1 MKKILSLVLT
11 SALTFGVLAGCANN
25 DTPVETP
32 AETPAVETPAVET
45 PAVDTPAEAG
55 GIAKMGLGIITSVAS
70 SKELAEGKA
79 LGQVDTT
86 IAVVGL
92 DADGKIASITI
103 DTAQQKVDFDGDM
116 KVTSDIT
123 AEGKTKFELED
134 DYGMRNASPIKRE
147 WFEQITDL
155 ENWMMGKTIDEV
167 TGMKLEEAVPQEEDL
182 MSTVTMKVS
191 GYIAAVEK
199 AVKNAIDVEGAVK
212 VGAGEVI
219 SLAKSKDMDG
229 DKGAA
234 AQVDT
239 TIVATALDADGK
251 VVATKIDVAQTIVGF
266 DVDGKITNDV
276 TVDAKSKKE
285 RGDDYGMKAISE
297 IGKEWYEQAEALEAW
312 MVGKTPDEITGMKV
326 FERDPAHKEVPDVE
340 DLKSSVT
347 ITVGDYL
354 AAFKEAAE
362 QAR

>member
-11 SALTFGVLAGCANN
+11 SALAFGVLAGCANN
-25 DTPVETP
+25 NTPVETP
-32 AETPAVETPAVET
+32 AETPAETPVETPAET
-45 PAVDTPAEAG
+45 PVEAG
-55 GIAKMGLGIITSVAS
+55 GIAKMGLGIITNIGKSADL
-70 SKELAEGKA
+70 KDGKA

-92 DADGKIASITI
+92 DKDGKIASITL
-103 DTAQQKVDFDGDM
+103 DVAQQKVEFDGDM

-123 AEGKTKFELED
+123 AEGKTKFELGD
-134 DYGMRNASPIKRE
+134 DYGMKAASPIKKE
-147 WFEQITDL
+147 WFEQITAL
-155 ENWMMGKTIDEV
+155 EDWMMGKTLDEV
-167 TGMKLEEAVPQEEDL
+167 TGMKLEEGASKEEDL
-182 MSTVTMKVS
+182 MSSVTMTVV

-199 AVKNAIDVEGAVK
+199 AVKNAVDVEGAVK
-212 VGAGEVI
+212 VGQGEVI

-239 TIVATALDADGK
+239 TIAATALDADGK

-266 DVDGKITNDV
+266 DLEGKITNDV
-276 TVDAKSKKE
+276 TAEAQSKKE

-312 MVGKTPDEITGMKV
+312 MVGKTPAEITGMKV

-347 ITVGDYL
+347 ITVGGYL

-362 QAR
+362 KAR